1 MRKKK
6 IPMRKC
12 IISNEMRPKKDMIR
26 VVINKEGEIFAD
38 ATGKKQGRGAYVS
51 KDVALV
57 EKAQQREVLEKY
69 FNATKDTLDPVYK
82 EIIRLIY
89 SCLLYTSPSPRDRTR
104 SRMPSSA

>member
-38 ATGKKQGRGAYVS
+38 ATGKEQGRGAYVS

-89 SCLLYTSPSPRDRTR
+89 REEIPK
-104 SRMPSSA
+104 

>member
-1 MRKKK
+1 MKKKK

-12 IISNEMRPKKDMIR
+12 ILSNEMFPKNDMIR

-51 KDVALV
+51 KDVKSV
-57 EKAQQREVLEKY
+57 EKAQEKGILEKY
-69 FNATKDTLDPVYK
+69 FKADAETLDPVYK

-89 SCLLYTSPSPRDRTR
+89 REEIPK
-104 SRMPSSA
+104 

>member
-38 ATGKKQGRGAYVS
+38 ATGKNKGAVHM
-51 KDVALV
+51 
-57 EKAQQREVLEKY
+57 
-69 FNATKDTLDPVYK
+69 
-82 EIIRLIY
+82 
-89 SCLLYTSPSPRDRTR
+89 CLK
-104 SRMPSSA
+104 M

>member
-1 MRKKK
+1 MKKKK

-12 IISNEMRPKKDMIR
+12 ILSNERFPKNDMIR

-51 KDVALV
+51 KDVKSV
-57 EKAQQREVLEKY
+57 EQAQEKGILEKY
-69 FNATKDTLDPVYK
+69 FKADAETLDPVYK

-89 SCLLYTSPSPRDRTR
+89 REEIPK
-104 SRMPSSA
+104 

>member
-1 MRKKK
+1 MIQWLLIKKAKSLQMRQ
-6 IPMRKC
+6 
-12 IISNEMRPKKDMIR
+12 E
-26 VVINKEGEIFAD
+26 
-38 ATGKKQGRGAYVS
+38 KQGRGAYVS

-89 SCLLYTSPSPRDRTR
+89 REEIPK
-104 SRMPSSA
+104 

>member
-1 MRKKK
+1 MKKKK

-12 IISNEMRPKKDMIR
+12 ILSNDMHPKKDMIR

-89 SCLLYTSPSPRDRTR
+89 REEIPTK
-104 SRMPSSA
+104 

>member
-89 SCLLYTSPSPRDRTR
+89 REEIPKYWLKWKFLICLV
-104 SRMPSSA
+104 

>member
-1 MRKKK
+1 MYLMKKKK

-12 IISNEMRPKKDMIR
+12 ILTNEMQPKKDMIR

-89 SCLLYTSPSPRDRTR
+89 REEIPK
-104 SRMPSSA
+104 

>member
-26 VVINKEGEIFAD
+26 VVINKEGESFAD

-89 SCLLYTSPSPRDRTR
+89 REEIPK
-104 SRMPSSA
+104 